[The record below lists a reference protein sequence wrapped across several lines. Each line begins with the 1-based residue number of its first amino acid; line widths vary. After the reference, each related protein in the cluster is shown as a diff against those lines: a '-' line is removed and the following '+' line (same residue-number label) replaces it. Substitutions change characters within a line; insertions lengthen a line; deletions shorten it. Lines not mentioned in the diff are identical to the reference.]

1 MGRLTLNVLLSF
13 AQFEREVTGERI
25 RDKIAASK
33 KKGMWMGG
41 MPPLGYDVKNRKL
54 VVNDAEARIVVEIYR
69 RYLALKSV
77 HALRDALADAGIKS
91 KRRTRPDGAEYGGQK
106 LSRGALYLILQN
118 RIYRGEIAHKGNSY
132 PGEHPAIVDKPLW
145 DDVQAVLA
153 ANRVERTTGAR
164 ASNPSLL
171 TGMVF
176 DETGERLT
184 PTYAVKKGTR
194 YRYYV
199 STSLLTGA
207 GRTRSSGRRIPA
219 GNLEAL
225 VINRLRKFLADPG
238 AILDA
243 VDNESHNGSGCSQLI
258 ERSRQIAEDLGAHA
272 PDKVKATLM
281 ALFCRVEIRSDRVDI
296 TLSRGR
302 LTQLLAGSLDL
313 KMQHQAPT
321 SAPDD
326 LLGLTVP
333 VGLKRVGR
341 EMRML
346 VENADDQTAADPSLL
361 KIIARAH
368 HIQARLI
375 HNTKLTMHDIARE
388 ERVSAAYIYSLLR
401 LPWLAPDITTAI
413 VNGRKPPQLTAKTLM
428 RLTPRLPTD
437 WAEQRKLLG
446 FC

>member
-54 VVNDAEARIVVEIYR
+54 VVNDAEACIVVEIYR

-77 HALRDALADAGIKS
+77 HALRDELAGAGIQS
-91 KRRTRPDGAEYGGQK
+91 KRRMRPDGAEYGGQK
-106 LSRGALYLILQN
+106 FSRGALYLILQN
-118 RIYRGEIAHKGNSY
+118 RLYRGEIAHKGHSY
-132 PGEHPAIVDKPLW
+132 PGEQPAIVDKLLC
-145 DDVQAVLA
+145 DYVQAVLA
-153 ANRVERTTGAR
+153 ANRVERATGAR
-164 ASNPSLL
+164 GKHPSML

-176 DETGERLT
+176 DEAGERLT

-199 STSLLTGA
+199 STSLITGA

-225 VINRLRKFLADPG
+225 VINRIRTFLADPG

-243 VDNESHNGSGCSQLI
+243 IGNDSHNGSGCSQLI
-258 ERSRQIAEDLGAHA
+258 ERSRQIAEELGAHA

-346 VENADDQTAADPSLL
+346 PRADPSLL
-361 KIIARAH
+361 RIIARAH

-375 HNTKLTMHDIARE
+375 QNPKLSVYDIARE
-388 ERVSAAYIYSLLR
+388 EQVS
-401 LPWLAPDITTAI
+401 
-413 VNGRKPPQLTAKTLM
+413 V
-428 RLTPRLPTD
+428 
-437 WAEQRKLLG
+437 
-446 FC
+446 